1 MLIPSLLQ
9 GKIEVREY
17 QVNVFREALR
27 QNTLIVLPTG
37 LGKTVIAAMVAAR
50 VLEEGG
56 RVLFMAPTRPLVQQH
71 YRSLSQL
78 LGLSERECSYFTGE
92 VDTGD
97 RRERWV
103 LSRLIVSTPQVV
115 ANDIRSGDADISRF
129 SLLVFDEAHRA
140 VGNYAYVSIASSF
153 LEARRRL
160 VLAMTASPG
169 GDREK
174 VEEVKRNLGIER
186 VIIKGESDPD
196 VAPYVKEIEVETI
209 TVALPSRARQILYD
223 MRSIYNDLI
232 SKYRDNPELSK
243 TAINRKALAVKIQEL
258 VEKARSGN
266 RALFKVIPYLTAT
279 IRLDYAIEYMESQ
292 GPEIAYEYLQSLEGS
307 EDPSVQRTVKI
318 LHSLPG
324 YTDLLLNLGRVCR
337 EGVEN
342 PKMEVALRLCE
353 QKIAENPASRI
364 IVFTHFRK
372 TSETLTRYLNEHSA
386 AIRAVRF
393 VGQSSRGS
401 DEGMS
406 QREQEEIIQRFRD
419 GDFNV
424 LVATSVAEEGL
435 DIPST
440 DMVIFYEPVP
450 SEIRSIQRRG
460 RTGRTR
466 TGQVKI
472 LLYEGSRDRGYYF
485 SSLRKERRMQRN
497 MEGSVGVKRD
507 PKLDDFS

>member
-1 MLIPSLLQ
+1 
-9 GKIEVREY
+9 
-17 QVNVFREALR
+17 
-27 QNTLIVLPTG
+27 
-37 LGKTVIAAMVAAR
+37 
-50 VLEEGG
+50 
-56 RVLFMAPTRPLVQQH
+56 
-71 YRSLSQL
+71 
-78 LGLSERECSYFTGE
+78 
-92 VDTGD
+92 
-97 RRERWV
+97 
-103 LSRLIVSTPQVV
+103 
-115 ANDIRSGDADISRF
+115 
-129 SLLVFDEAHRA
+129 
-140 VGNYAYVSIASSF
+140 
-153 LEARRRL
+153 
-160 VLAMTASPG
+160 MTASPGG

-307 EDPSVQRTVKI
+307 EDPPSVQRTVKI

-393 VGQSSRGS
+393 VGGQSSRGGS
-401 DEGMS
+401 DE
-406 QREQEEIIQRFRD
+406 
-419 GDFNV
+419 
-424 LVATSVAEEGL
+424 A
-435 DIPST
+435 
-440 DMVIFYEPVP
+440 
-450 SEIRSIQRRG
+450 
-460 RTGRTR
+460 
-466 TGQVKI
+466 
-472 LLYEGSRDRGYYF
+472 
-485 SSLRKERRMQRN
+485 
-497 MEGSVGVKRD
+497 
-507 PKLDDFS
+507 